1 MEEVSR
7 NSKRIKE
14 KIAYLSAK
22 RDRLYTIIDDLG
34 EVGCEEAVPIVE
46 EEIESV
52 NWEIVE
58 LLKEADDGDKKVD
71 SKSD

>member
-1 MEEVSR
+1 MER
-7 NSKRIKE
+7 KSKDSKK
-14 KIAYLSAK
+14 KIAYLTAK
-22 RDRLYTIIDDLG
+22 RDWLYVIISDLS

-58 LLKEADDGDKKVD
+58 LLKEVDDGD
-71 SKSD
+71 